1 MGGWVGDGVAWR
13 SVGGHRYPSSLRH
26 ALPLLS
32 SLSLLSLSS
41 PLLLFPLRL
50 FASSSLL
57 LFFSSAPLL
66 SFRGIVGAEQLHHAA
81 RTIRG
86 TGHVLFTTH
95 SQTFYEQD
103 QVAALGEFSGASA
116 DSFSFWFSFSRLFF
130 LSLLC
135 LFSPPPSSSTSSHH
149 TTPHHTT
156 HHHQPFHPISVATPV
171 SVACCETPAADM
183 MNVDGATGAAR
194 RRRERS
200 LRSAWRHEQLS
211 VAVALA
217 AATHHSAQQ
226 YGAPRSQK
234 TTTRAT
240 EVEEHE
246 KNEAP
251 RRLEP
256 PPPGERPGLPLEH
269 GPQRVIAL
277 CDTPQEPPSDSR
289 PALFGRV
296 GR

>member
-1 MGGWVGDGVAWR
+1 MAWAQVPVFVASR
-13 SVGGHRYPSSLRH
+13 SPSPLLSLT

-32 SLSLLSLSS
+32 SPPLPASL
-41 PLLLFPLRL
+41 LRL
-50 FASSSLL
+50 FVSSSLL

-103 QVAALGEFSGASA
+103 QVAALGESPVQVLTRFLFDFLFQGCFFCPCSV
-116 DSFSFWFSFSRLFF
+116 SFPLLLPRL
-130 LSLLC
+130 
-135 LFSPPPSSSTSSHH
+135 PPLTLPSTQH
-149 TTPHHTT
+149 
-156 HHHQPFHPISVATPV
+156 HHHQPFHPISAATPV
-171 SVACCETPAADM
+171 SAACCETPAADM

-200 LRSAWRHEQLS
+200 LRSSWRHEQLS

-234 TTTRAT
+234 TATRAT

-289 PALFGRV
+289 PALSGGV